1 MYARWLA
8 GWRAGWLSLLL
19 DALGS
24 WRRVEGM
31 EVDASVYLEV
41 FPDVE
46 VAVSPGRGYP
56 TQDRELQN
64 RAETLYWW

>member
-8 GWRAGWLSLLL
+8 GGLAGSPYFL

-24 WRRVEGM
+24 WRRVEGIDM
-31 EVDASVYLEV
+31 DASVYLEV

-46 VAVSPGRGYP
+46 VTVSPGRGYP
-56 TQDRELQN
+56 TEDRELQN